1 MVQIQVIL
9 AVLFIVFGIFLKQTN
24 HSGFAGSKRF
34 WKMFVI
40 LGSVIL
46 LSRLVSYFLHPA

>member
-1 MVQIQVIL
+1 MIQVIL
-9 AVLFIVFGIFLKQTN
+9 AVLFVVFGIFLKQTS
-24 HSGFAGSKRF
+24 HPGFRGSKKF

-46 LSRLVSYFLHPA
+46 LSKLVSYFLHPL